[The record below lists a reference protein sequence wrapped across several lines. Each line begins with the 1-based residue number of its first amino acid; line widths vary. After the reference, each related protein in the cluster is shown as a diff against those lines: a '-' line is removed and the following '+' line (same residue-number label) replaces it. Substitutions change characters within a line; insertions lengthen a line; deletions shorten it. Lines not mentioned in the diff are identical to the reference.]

1 MSLFGNRRSIDID
14 IIAHDKSTRVFDGV
28 GDGMSKMALK
38 VNNGIIE
45 LNKGLHRYN
54 SSMRGI
60 NRTTQ
65 LALAGAGYSVYK
77 FTKESINAFADF
89 ERQHAKTMG
98 AIASNYG
105 KTASEQER
113 FLNDQKRLKEE
124 SIALGTI
131 GPTGRGALYNPYE
144 VSFAQTELAKSGVDD
159 PNEISKAMPN
169 ILKFAGGNDL
179 DIETATTY
187 AVNLSSMFDLAI
199 DEWGLALDK
208 VTKTADMSAIDVPD
222 VFNSLKY
229 AGPIGSQLGRDL
241 EEILAMV
248 GIMGNAGLR
257 GSVAGTGIQSFYTKL
272 LSPIGK
278 SGMALESA
286 PTDRVL
292 DIFTGFTDNV
302 MDENGKMKSGPDMS
316 EMLTIAMQDLDDQE
330 QAWFAHKLFGL
341 YQMKAGFTLS
351 KPGTGDLMRD
361 VIDEIEN
368 NSAGVNDDKWEI
380 MLETTYGRRAALSN
394 AIFGIKT
401 DVGYRLA
408 PITKAITDELF
419 KVLADGSNYNIDFGR
434 LRESI
439 NEASAMIEEQYG
451 TQLAQGVNDLAN
463 LGIDAGRVALAN
475 TPLMEGFAGGI
486 LKLLSGDMSGA
497 VESMGNNIERANE
510 KIAELPDELQPFAEN
525 VRDVTLALMALAS
538 VNTAAKLMESITTI
552 WRSTIGQI
560 IKAANMNVSATN
572 VVLTNTG
579 IVDKNGDPIYKQEV
593 KPTSGGGSAGGG
605 SVITDVHG
613 KPIVSGA
620 GPGKSSPGGSVFV
633 DKNGNPIGSA
643 PAPTPK
649 KGLSVDKL
657 KTGVNMAT
665 WAYSIGEMTGANNW
679 LLDKMGVDG
688 KSRENVDKVRTGAN
702 YAITATTIDSLLLKG
717 AGKKL
722 IASAGKSVVT
732 GASGALTTIGTTI
745 GATTA
750 AIGGGMIAIIAG
762 GIVAGA
768 LYASSKQNYKT
779 NDEMYDGMQGNSYI
793 SPYLQTW
800 YDSQKPMQGPQLPNT
815 EVTSAIKSL
824 GSQQAPIVNVRPPM
838 VNVDVKVDKSGN
850 VSTNKYIN
858 GYLTDAVDD
867 AFRLGNTR
875 TGR

>member
-14 IIAHDKSTRVFDGV
+14 IVAHDKSTRVFDGV
-28 GDGMSKMALK
+28 GDGMSKMALR

-77 FTKESINAFADF
+77 FTKDSINAFADF

-159 PNEISKAMPN
+159 PNEISRAMPD

-241 EEILAMV
+241 EEILAMI

-257 GSVAGTGIQSFYTKL
+257 GSIAGTGIQSFYTKL

-278 SGMALESA
+278 TGVALDSA

-292 DIFTGFTDNV
+292 GIFTDFTENV
-302 MDENGKMKSGPDMS
+302 MDQNGKMKTGPDLS
-316 EMLTIAMQDLDDQE
+316 EMLTTAMQDLDDQE

-368 NSAGVNDDKWEI
+368 NSAGVNDNKWEM
-380 MLETTYGRRAALSN
+380 MLETSYGRRAALSN

-419 KVLADGSNYNIDFGR
+419 KVLADGSNYSIDFGR

-451 TQLAQGVNDLAN
+451 VQLAQGVNDLAN

-497 VESMGNNIERANE
+497 VETMGSNIERANE

-538 VNTAAKLMESITTI
+538 INTAAKLMESITTI

-560 IKAANMNVSATN
+560 IKAANMNVAATN

-579 IVDKNGDPIYKQEV
+579 ILDKNGDPIYRQDV
-593 KPTSGGGSAGGG
+593 KPGSGGGSSTGG
-605 SVITDVHG
+605 SVITNKHG
-613 KPIVSGA
+613 QPISSGTNR
-620 GPGKSSPGGSVFV
+620 SSPGGSIFV
-633 DKNGNPIGSA
+633 DKNGNPIGGST
-643 PAPTPK
+643 PTTPK
-649 KGLSVDKL
+649 KTTMDTVKS
-657 KTGVNMAT
+657 GVNMAT
-665 WAYSIGEMTGANNW
+665 WAYTIGEMTGANSW

-688 KSRENVDKVRTGAN
+688 KARENVDKVRTGAN
-702 YAITATTIDSLLLKG
+702 YAITASTIDSLFLKG

-722 IASAGKSVVT
+722 ISSAGKNVVT
-732 GASGALTTIGTTI
+732 GAQGALTTVGTTI
-745 GATTA
+745 GSATA

-768 LYASSKQNYKT
+768 LYASSKQEYKS
-779 NDEMYDGMQGNSYI
+779 NEEMYDNMRGNKYI
-793 SPYLQTW
+793 SPYIQTW
-800 YDSQKPMQGPQLPNT
+800 YDSQKPMQGPQPMNT
-815 EVTSAIKSL
+815 EVTNAIKSL
-824 GSQQAPIVNVRPPM
+824 GTQQPPIVNVRPPM

-850 VSTNKYIN
+850 VTTNKYIN
-858 GYLTDAVDD
+858 SYLTDAVDD